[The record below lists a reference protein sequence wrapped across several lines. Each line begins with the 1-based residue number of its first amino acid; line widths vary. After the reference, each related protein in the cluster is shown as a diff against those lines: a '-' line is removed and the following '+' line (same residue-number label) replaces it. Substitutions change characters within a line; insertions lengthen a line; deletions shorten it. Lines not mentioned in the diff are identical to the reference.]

1 MQRPFSSLSFVHPTN
16 LPLLLASLQV
26 VLLPSAHSVASAV
39 GGSQQPQAPPSVCFS
54 VDAGV
59 FLPHIVSSTDTAQA
73 EALSKDK
80 SARVVVCTD

>member
-1 MQRPFSSLSFVHPTN
+1 MSNPLPYLTN
-16 LPLLLASLQV
+16 ELPQV

-39 GGSQQPQAPPSVCFS
+39 GSSQQPQAPPSVCFS

-59 FLPHIVSSTDTAQA
+59 FQPRVMSSADTEKA

-80 SARVVVCTD
+80 ASRVIVCTD